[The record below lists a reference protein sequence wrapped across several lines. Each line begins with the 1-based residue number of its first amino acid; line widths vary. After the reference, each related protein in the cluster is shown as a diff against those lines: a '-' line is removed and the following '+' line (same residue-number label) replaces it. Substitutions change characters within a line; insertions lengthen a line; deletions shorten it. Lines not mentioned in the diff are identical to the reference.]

1 MNNFLLTVKNNFIIF
16 ASNGGADAENSEVV
30 KVVKTALQCVA
41 NALMIIGAVLIT
53 ISLIRTG
60 IKMANADSPEDQQK
74 CKKKILYAILGL
86 VLIVAATVAVNVIAQ
101 FVEDWIGTNVQQ

>member
-1 MNNFLLTVKNNFIIF
+1 MNNFLQTVKNNFIIF
-16 ASNGGADAENSEVV
+16 ANSGADAENSEVV
-30 KVVKTALQCVA
+30 KVVKTALQWVA

-60 IKMANADSPEDQQK
+60 IKMANADSPEEQQK